1 MIILQQLSFSYY
13 NTTPVGYIL
22 ARVMNDTGR
31 ISGLIAWNLLDMMW
45 ALFYVVGIFGIMLA
59 LNWKLALWIM
69 LIVPGLVLLTSFFP
83 EAYLKMEQAGQKE
96 KFNDYRCI

>member
-1 MIILQQLSFSYY
+1 MIIFSSCLFL
-13 NTTPVGYIL
+13 IIIQHQSAILL

-45 ALFYVVGIFGIMLA
+45 AMFYVVGIFGIMLA

-69 LIVPGLVLLTSFFP
+69 LIVPGLVLLTSVFP
-83 EAYLKMEQAGQKE
+83 EAYLKMEQAGQKA
-96 KFNDYRCI
+96 KIQ

>member
-1 MIILQQLSFSYY
+1 MVIEMNMAKNMKKACFDHLQKLSFSYY

-59 LNWKLALWIM
+59 LNWKLAL
-69 LIVPGLVLLTSFFP
+69 GL
-83 EAYLKMEQAGQKE
+83 
-96 KFNDYRCI
+96 C